1 MRKAL
6 RLIFKVW
13 QSKWNVQLQAAL
25 TYKCQLRWRDVIN
38 ESWRWYRTSSGY
50 NISARRILQSTYYFD
65 EICSEASAIFSSPQ
79 RFIPMWPRCTLAM
92 GFDIPGFIVC
102 QVLISHCLMWQS
114 TNKLLTPQMNT
125 FSTKGTRHMEDILM
139 QIVLMVKHGYL
150 NRYKW
155 CILNRFSPLR
165 HKAGATI
172 MTDYGKWYKLNIILY
187 ISPNPM

>member
-1 MRKAL
+1 MCSFRRLWLTNVSSGEETSLTKVGGGIAQVQDTIFL
-6 RLIFKVW
+6 LGVFCSRLIISTKYAA
-13 QSKWNVQLQAAL
+13 KHQL
-25 TYKCQLRWRDVIN
+25 
-38 ESWRWYRTSSGY
+38 
-50 NISARRILQSTYYFD
+50 F
-65 EICSEASAIFSSPQ
+65 FSIPQ
-79 RFIPMWPRCTLAM
+79 RFIPIWPRCTLAV

-125 FSTKGTRHMEDILM
+125 FSTKGTRHMEDIFM
-139 QIVLMVKHGYL
+139 QIVLMVKYGYL

-172 MTDYGKWYKLNIILY
+172 MTDYVKTRSWVQGND
-187 ISPNPM
+187 IS